1 MIVERT
7 DSEIV
12 VRLPLGTKLNE
23 TQDILDF
30 LKYKEIVSTS
40 KADDNEINQLIA
52 SVKSKMHES
61 FVQGQPVANRS

>member
-12 VRLPLGTKLNE
+12 VRLTLGTKINE

-40 KADDNEINQLIA
+40 KADDSEINQLIE
-52 SVKSKMHES
+52 SVKSNIHES
-61 FVQGQPVANRS
+61 FVQGQSVANRS